1 MKKYNSPI
9 CRIEIFTTTDVVTSS
24 SFRTFSSSDI
34 GNLDDGGNID
44 IVEW

>member
-9 CRIEIFTTTDVVTSS
+9 CGIEIITTSDVITSS
-24 SFRTFSSSDI
+24 SFRTFSFSDT
-34 GNLDDGGNID
+34 GNLDDNSGID